1 MLLALAVE
9 LGARLRAAGQI
20 AEAVS
25 VTVSYAD
32 QSATTPA
39 GSWPRRVTTRSFWA
53 GGPARR
59 TRRSGSSELGCGAS
73 PCVLT
78 GCGRRTGPRG
88 SSCWTPKT
96 TSSC

>member
-1 MLLALAVE
+1 VSGSISANRRFGYDELDAVQHRRVLLALAVE

-32 QSATTPA
+32 QSATT
-39 GSWPRRVTTRSFWA
+39 R
-53 GGPARR
+53 GPARR

-78 GCGRRTGPRG
+78 GWMCPRRL
-88 SSCWTPKT
+88 
-96 TSSC
+96 